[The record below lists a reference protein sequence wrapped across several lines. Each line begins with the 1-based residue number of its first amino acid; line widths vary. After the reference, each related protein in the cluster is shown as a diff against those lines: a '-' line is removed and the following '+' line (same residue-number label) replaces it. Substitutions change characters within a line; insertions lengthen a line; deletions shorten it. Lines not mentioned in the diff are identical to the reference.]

1 MDGYFKL
8 DVYVNLPST
17 ASEYVVGQPSLNFKL
32 LCRIEEGAA
41 SVSDVQ
47 AINSQSVTCIID
59 VRTCPENLLA
69 YLLMLL
75 VAVT

>member
-1 MDGYFKL
+1 MDISNWICMLTSHPLLQNILLGSL
-8 DVYVNLPST
+8 R
-17 ASEYVVGQPSLNFKL
+17 LNFKL
-32 LCRIEEGAA
+32 LCRIEEEAA

-59 VRTCPENLLA
+59 VRTRRENLLA